1 VLPFVFIFNP
11 QMLLIG
17 VETWADTIVVVVVSF
32 GAVLLFSAATMGY
45 FAARSRLWE
54 SALLLVACFAL
65 FRPDFFLNYVAPQ
78 YQELPAREFLAQV
91 AQAPEDRR
99 IAFVVEGV
107 SIEGEDVRKTITLPL
122 GAPRATPQER
132 LREAGL
138 TVSGAGDQLTITN
151 VGFGSYA
158 KRTGLE
164 AGYKIVQVLLPSPDR
179 PSPFWVYLPAFALA
193 GLVWLLQ
200 SRRSRAAGP
209 LARSQTPSGVAPAAG

>member
-1 VLPFVFIFNP
+1 VFIFNP

-17 VETWADTIVVVVVSF
+17 VESWADTVVVVVVSVS
-32 GAVLLFSAATMGY
+32 AVLLFSAATMGY

-65 FRPDFFLNYVAPQ
+65 FRPDYFLNFVTPPNR
-78 YQELPAREFLAQV
+78 ELPAREFLTQV

-99 IAFVVEGV
+99 IAFVVEGT
-107 SIEGEDVRKTITLPL
+107 SIEGDDVRKTISLPM
-122 GAPRATPQER
+122 GPPKPTPQER
-132 LREAGL
+132 LRDVGL

-164 AGYKIVQVLLPSPDR
+164 AGYKITQVLLPSPDR
-179 PSPFWVYLPAFALA
+179 PSAFWVYLPAFALA

-200 SRRSRAAGP
+200 SRRPRAAGP
-209 LARSQTPSGVAPAAG
+209 LARPQAPDGVSPVAG